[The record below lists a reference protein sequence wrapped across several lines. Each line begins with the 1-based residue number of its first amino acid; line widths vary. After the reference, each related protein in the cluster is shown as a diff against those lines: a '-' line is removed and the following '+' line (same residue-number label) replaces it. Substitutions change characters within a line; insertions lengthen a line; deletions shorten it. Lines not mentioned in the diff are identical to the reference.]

1 MMTVRLLVAFIFHL
15 GNYREVQE
23 SYKRLKFI
31 RKFPERFHE
40 NLIMSATLTTIYHFT
55 ASVTMELANLILLT
69 R

>member
-31 RKFPERFHE
+31 RKFPERFNE
-40 NLIMSATLTTIYHFT
+40 NLIMSATMIVLYHFI
-55 ASVTMELANLILLT
+55 ASITVEFANIIFLT